1 MDLSIIIVNWNVRE
15 LLRQT
20 LLSIYKNPARKYSFE
35 VIVVDN
41 ASADNSAAM
50 VEKEF
55 SQVTLIKSPK
65 NVGFAAGNNLGIK
78 IATGRFI
85 LCLNPDTEVQPET
98 LDFIPSAFEKE
109 PQLGALGVKLLN
121 PDRTLQ
127 ASCKSFPDLDTI
139 IWNATSLDT
148 IFPNSKIFGKYNMTW
163 FKHDQE
169 REVDQPMG
177 AALAVRREVIQQVGI
192 YDERYFMYFDEVDWC
207 YRIKK
212 AGWKIKFFPQ
222 VEIVHHWAQ
231 STKQALF
238 KMNKQWY
245 ISFYKYLCKNRK
257 YPSWLVLLF
266 LSSMVWFKIIVLL
279 LLLTGL
285 IGLIINIIQEL
296 LK

>member
-15 LLRQT
+15 LLKQT
-20 LLSIYKNPARKYSFE
+20 LHSIYKNPPRTHSFE
-35 VIVVDN
+35 TIVVDN
-41 ASADNSAAM
+41 DSQDNSAEM

-55 SQVTLIKSPK
+55 PQVTLIKSPK

-78 IATGRFI
+78 IAQGKII
-85 LCLNPDTEVQPET
+85 LCLNPDTEVLPEA
-98 LDFIPSAFEKE
+98 LDFIPEAFAKDK
-109 PQLGALGVKLLN
+109 QLGAMGVKLLN

-127 ASCKSFPDLDTI
+127 PSCKSFPDLDTVF
-139 IWNATSLDT
+139 WNATSLDT
-148 IFPNSKIFGKYNMTW
+148 IFPRSKIFGKYNMTW
-163 FKHDQE
+163 FDHDRE
-169 REVDQPMG
+169 IEVDQPMG
-177 AALAVRREVIQQVGI
+177 AALAVKREVIDQIGI

-222 VEIVHHWAQ
+222 VAIIHHWAQ

-245 ISFYKYLCKNRK
+245 ISFYKYLRKNRR
-257 YPSWLVLLF
+257 YPAWLVALA
-266 LSSMVWFKIIVLL
+266 LSSMVWFKIGLL
-279 LLLTGL
+279 LVILFGL
-285 IGLIINIIQEL
+285 SWLGFSIVQGS